1 MTNRRS
7 TASTASARCA
17 VRSSAAQLQTAS
29 TVLNVQSSGI
39 TSRRQYAEHARQTRT
54 SLYAVG
60 STKAILTD
68 VSGKRISW
76 V

>member
-17 VRSSAAQLQTAS
+17 VRSLVAQPRTAS

-39 TSRRQYAEHARQTRT
+39 KSRQRYAEHARQTRT
-54 SLYAVG
+54 SLYAG
-60 STKAILTD
+60 GGMKAILTD
-68 VSGKRISW
+68 ASGKRISW